1 MFIIYTCYKVETFNI
16 GGVSMK
22 SLVIV
27 VIKDNVPK
35 IVKPDRKTRNAI
47 INIYNEQKLA
57 EKNAYGNA

>member
-1 MFIIYTCYKVETFNI
+1 METFNI